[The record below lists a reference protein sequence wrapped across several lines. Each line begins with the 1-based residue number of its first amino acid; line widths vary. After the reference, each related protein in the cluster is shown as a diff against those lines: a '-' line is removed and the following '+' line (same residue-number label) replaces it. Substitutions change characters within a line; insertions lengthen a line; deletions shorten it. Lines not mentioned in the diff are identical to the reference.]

1 MINVCLF
8 SSPIREMDIAGYHIE
23 SFDPSKYLDSSSC
36 FSLTDLIAGGL
47 DRYKKRRALIR
58 AEGIDRLYRDRDP
71 AYMKMVRDFLDKFKN
86 YDLVV
91 MGDFNF
97 IHPEILFNELKKPVK
112 ILGFIDDPHSSY
124 IRGIP
129 YLWAFDGA
137 FYISPSYNDDSFF
150 SEALSRWGCDQ
161 SYWWPLTQHCDLPKR
176 DEAFFR
182 NRSQPLVYVG
192 NPTLTKVDRLIQLKN
207 HFDKQLKVHGRWRAR
222 GYFGLLR
229 GILGKPIY
237 WQRVIPISSEARSSL
252 YYRTQIGF
260 NMHVSDRPSETGNM
274 RMYET
279 PAHGMLQICDKAA
292 RNAHELIFAPDKEAI
307 YYEDISDAID
317 KIEYY
322 LAHEEERVEI
332 AYAGYERVRQD
343 YKYEDCLLEFLNWA
357 VGLRTRNE
365 EVSKGT

>member
-8 SSPIREMDIAGYHIE
+8 NSPIKKIDINGYHVE

-36 FSLTDLIAGGL
+36 FSLRDLVAGGL
-47 DRYKKRRALIR
+47 DGYKKRRALIR

-71 AYMKMVRDFLDKFKN
+71 AYMQMVREFLDKFQN

-91 MGDFNF
+91 MGNYNF
-97 IHPEILFNELKKPVK
+97 IHPEILFHDLKRPIK

-137 FYISPSYNDDSFF
+137 FYISPSYNDGFF
-150 SEALSRWGCDQ
+150 FHEALSRWGCDQ
-161 SYWWPLTQHCDLPKR
+161 AYWWPLTQPCDLPER
-176 DEAFFR
+176 NEAFFR
-182 NRSQPLVYVG
+182 NRSHDVVYVG
-192 NPTLTKVDRLIQLKN
+192 NPTLTKVDRLIDLRS
-207 HFDKQLKVHGRWRAR
+207 HFGRRLQVHGRWRAH

-229 GILGKPIY
+229 GLLGKPVF
-237 WQRVIPISSEARSSL
+237 WSRVIPLTNEARALL
-252 YYRTQIGF
+252 YFDTKIGF
-260 NMHVSDRPSETGNM
+260 NMHVSERPTETGNM

-292 RNAHELIFAPDKEAI
+292 RDAHELIFAPDKEAI
-307 YYEDISDAID
+307 FYDDMPDAID

-322 LAHEEERVEI
+322 LAHEDERVDI
-332 AYAGYERVRQD
+332 ARAGYERVRRD
-343 YKYEDCLLEFLNWA
+343 YQWENNLLKFLNWA
-357 VGLRTRNE
+357 VALPKRSDPTRQH
-365 EVSKGT
+365 